1 MSRKHRPGRRTRRKR
16 QPPEVIVLAPRQP
29 LQDAPAPDD
38 EAREVPAPERKRDRR
53 REVVAD
59 MQEEARRWR

>member
-1 MSRKHRPGRRTRRKR
+1 MSRHQPGRRTRKKR

-29 LQDAPAPDD
+29 SQAPAPDD
-38 EAREVPAPERKRDRR
+38 EAREVPAPERQRDRR
-53 REVVAD
+53 REVLAD